1 MGMVLKTDLILAVPV
16 MTLYNLNTDGKEMAS
31 RNLLQAQKN
40 LGVYFFFQMF
50 LLWGGGRVGEGVGF

>member
-16 MTLYNLNTDGKEMAS
+16 MTLYDLNTDGKEMAS

-50 LLWGGGRVGEGVGF
+50 LLWGYSSVK

>member
-1 MGMVLKTDLILAVPV
+1 MVLKTDLILAVPV
-16 MTLYNLNTDGKEMAS
+16 MTLYDLNTDRKEMAS

-50 LLWGGGRVGEGVGF
+50 LLWGYSSVK